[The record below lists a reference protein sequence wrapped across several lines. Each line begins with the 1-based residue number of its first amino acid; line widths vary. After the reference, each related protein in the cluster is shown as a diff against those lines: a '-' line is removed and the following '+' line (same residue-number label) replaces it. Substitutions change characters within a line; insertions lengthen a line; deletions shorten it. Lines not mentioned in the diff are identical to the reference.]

1 MIKWVKYHHT
11 MSGIKSVEDALAFKK
26 EALVISLE
34 ELTRSMDD
42 SFLDSLVKK
51 DYNTAFYIADEIY
64 PVYIIGSSDKFY
76 TKIDNQLTPIEVV
89 PGLDLSNVYMESNQ
103 VNSVTDTK
111 GPKRLTKMFGP
122 AVHLNRS
129 KAAIARIAGIHA
141 LFLYLQREGLH
152 CIELLGLPIPQ
163 LKEVFPKADV
173 EAWREREIAL
183 RPTDPEQL
191 KLLPPINEREFWDDL
206 IGYLYNQIPL
216 TIMDIH
222 DFYEFDQDNFY
233 VLRVERD
240 RIVLEKGI
248 DHKYLPYYEQ
258 KFASTEDHS

>member
-11 MSGIKSVEDALAFKK
+11 MSGINSIEDALAFKK
-26 EALVISLE
+26 EALIITLE

-42 SFLDSLVKK
+42 SFLDSLIKK
-51 DYNTAFYIADEIY
+51 DYNTAFYIGDEIY
-64 PVYIIGSSDKFY
+64 PVYIIGSLDKFY
-76 TKIDNQLTPIEVV
+76 TKIGNQLTPIKIV
-89 PGLDLSNVYMESNQ
+89 PGLDLSNVYMESTQ
-103 VNSVTDTK
+103 VNSINETK
-111 GPKRLTKMFGP
+111 GPKLLTKMFGSS
-122 AVHLNRS
+122 VHLNRS
-129 KAAIARIAGIHA
+129 RTAIARIAGIHA

-152 CIELLGLPIPQ
+152 CIELLGLPILQ
-163 LKEVFPKADV
+163 LKEIFPKADV
-173 EAWREREIAL
+173 EVWREREIAL

-191 KLLPPINEREFWDDL
+191 KLLPPINEREFWESL

-222 DFYEFDQDNFY
+222 DFYEFDRDNFY

-240 RIVLEKGI
+240 RVVLEKGI

-258 KFASTEDHS
+258 KFAPTEDHC

>member
-26 EALVISLE
+26 EALIITLE

-42 SFLDSLVKK
+42 SFLDSLVKR
-51 DYNTAFYIADEIY
+51 DYNTAFYIGDEIY
-64 PVYIIGSSDKFY
+64 PVYITGSSDRFY
-76 TKIDNQLTPIEVV
+76 TKIDNQLTPIKIV
-89 PGLDLSNVYMESNQ
+89 PNLDLSNVYMESNQ

-111 GPKRLTKMFGP
+111 GPKRLTKMFGS

-141 LFLYLQREGLH
+141 LFFYLQREGLH

-191 KLLPPINEREFWDDL
+191 KLLPPINEREFWEDL

-222 DFYEFDQDNFY
+222 DFYEYDQDNFY

-258 KFASTEDHS
+258 KFASTEDYS